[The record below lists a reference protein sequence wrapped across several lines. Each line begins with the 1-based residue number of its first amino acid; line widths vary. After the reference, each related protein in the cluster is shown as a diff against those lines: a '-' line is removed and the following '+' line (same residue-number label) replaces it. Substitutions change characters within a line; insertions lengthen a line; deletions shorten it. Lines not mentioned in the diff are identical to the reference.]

1 MSAVQAAALPI
12 AGLTRFGSCALRR
25 QTAAPAVGADLR
37 ISG

>member
-37 ISG
+37 IRG